1 MGVINFSGFVGSL
14 GLAGWLGKKKEEA
27 EEGEATGG
35 GDDEPVDWVPVA
47 TAQGVEVAH
56 LIAGRL
62 NSEGIPTRISQ
73 EAAGAAIGLS
83 VGLGQ
88 IHVLV
93 PEPLEARAVSILRA
107 PVTLDEDEWEDD
119 GEEAE

>member
-1 MGVINFSGFVGSL
+1 MGVLHLSGFVGSL
-14 GLAGWLGKKKEEA
+14 GLAGWLGKKNEKA
-27 EEGEATGG
+27 KEGETTS

-47 TAQGVEVAH
+47 TARGVAEAH

-62 NSEGIPTRISQ
+62 NNEGIPARVSQ
-73 EAAGAAIGLS
+73 EAAGAALGLS

-88 IHVLV
+88 IRVLV
-93 PEPLEARAVSILRA
+93 PEPLEARALVILKEPA
-107 PVTLDEDEWEDD
+107 TIEDGEWEDD

>member
-1 MGVINFSGFVGSL
+1 MGTLHFSGFVGDF
-14 GLAGWLGKKKEEA
+14 GLAGWLGEEDKA
-27 EEGEATGG
+27 QEGEMTG
-35 GDDEPVDWVPVA
+35 GDDEPVKWVPVA
-47 TAQGVEVAH
+47 TALGTIEAH

-62 NSEGIPTRISQ
+62 NNEGIPTRISQ

-93 PEPLEARAVSILRA
+93 PEALEKRALRILA
-107 PVTLDEDEWEDD
+107 EPAIIEDGEWEDD